1 MRALRLLS
9 LFMLLTGA
17 VPAWADGQWLASW
30 STSQQLPEPRNA
42 LPPENLQDATLRQI
56 VRLSVGGPAI
66 RVRISNAFG
75 TTPLHVLAV
84 HVARAP
90 STSSGRIDPA
100 SDRAITF
107 NQRADVLIPA
117 GTDYIS
123 DALQYPVQAAMDLA
137 ITLRLEDQPGQQ
149 TGHPGSRAT
158 SYFAKGV
165 APDVPELN
173 GAQPIDHWY
182 FLAGIDVIAKGEAVV
197 VLGDSITDG
206 RGSTTNGNDRWT
218 DFLAARLR
226 KGVPR
231 RAIAVLNAGLGG
243 NRLLN
248 DGLGPNA
255 LARFDRD
262 VLAPTG
268 VRYLIVLEGIND
280 IGTLT
285 QNAPAS
291 EAQHDELVH
300 RMIGAYQQIVT
311 RARAHGIKVIGCTIL
326 PFMGTENYHPNAD
339 NERDRQRV
347 NAWIRARGNFD
358 AVVDFDKALADPAR
372 PEWLNP
378 KYDSGD
384 HLHPSPAGF
393 SAMAEA
399 VPLDLFKPPRR

>member
-1 MRALRLLS
+1 
-9 LFMLLTGA
+9 
-17 VPAWADGQWLASW
+17 
-30 STSQQLPEPRNA
+30 
-42 LPPENLQDATLRQI
+42 
-56 VRLSVGGPAI
+56 
-66 RVRISNAFG
+66 
-75 TTPLHVLAV
+75 VLAV

-90 STSSGRIDPA
+90 STSSSRIDAA
-100 SDRAITF
+100 SDRAVTF
-107 NQRADVLIPA
+107 DERGDVLIPSGA
-117 GTDYIS
+117 EYIS
-123 DALQYPVQAAMDLA
+123 DALTYPVQAGTDLA
-137 ITLRLEDQPGQQ
+137 ITIRLEGEPGQQ

-158 SYFAKGV
+158 SYLAQGV
-165 APDVPELN
+165 EPSAPELKD
-173 GAQPIDHWY
+173 AQTIDHWY
-182 FLAGIDVIAKGEAVV
+182 FLAGIDVVAKGEAIV

-226 KGVPR
+226 KGLPK
-231 RAIAVLNAGLGG
+231 RALAVLNAGLGG
-243 NRLLN
+243 NRLLQ

-262 VLAPTG
+262 VLAPAG

-285 QNAPAS
+285 QNAPAN
-291 EAQHDELVH
+291 EAQHDELVR
-300 RMIGAYQQIVT
+300 RMIGAYQQMIT
-311 RARAHGIKVIGCTIL
+311 RARAHGIKVIGGTIL
-326 PFMGTENYHPNAD
+326 PFMGTETYHPNAE

-347 NAWIRARGNFD
+347 NAWIRERGHFD
-358 AVVDFDKALADPAR
+358 AVIDFDRALADPGR

-399 VPLDLFKPPRR
+399 VPLELFKSPRR